1 VSAHYDVVLLGEP
14 LVEVATTE
22 PFGHGVAA
30 TLGVSGDVVNAA
42 AAAAAAG
49 ARVAI
54 VARVATGELGDA
66 VVARIR
72 ALGVDDALVRRVR
85 GQQGVYLLHSDPSGQ
100 RQFSYARAG
109 SVGAGLSPGD
119 LDADTLATA
128 GAVLA
133 SGITAALST
142 SARDAV
148 LAAAKLGRRVVYDP
162 NFRPRL
168 TTSAAAAAVL
178 TDLAPLAALL
188 TPSAPAETAALL
200 GTGDPAAAVTRLREL
215 GAGAVA
221 VTCGERGV
229 HVSPG
234 RGAPD
239 QWVPAVPAPAVVD
252 QTGAGDV
259 FVGTVAARLALGD
272 DLQDAVRLGTAA
284 ASLAVGGQGGT
295 GFIADLQQV
304 RAHAGAA

>member
-1 VSAHYDVVLLGEP
+1 VTAYDVIALGEP
-14 LVEVATTE
+14 LVEVATGE
-22 PFGHGVAA
+22 PFAHGVPA

-54 VARVATGELGDA
+54 IARVATGELGDA

-72 ALGVDDALVRRVR
+72 ALGIDDALVQRVR

-109 SVGAGLSPGD
+109 SVGSTLSPAD
-119 LDADTLATA
+119 LDADALAAA

-133 SGITAALST
+133 SGITTALST
-142 SARDAV
+142 SAHDAV
-148 LAAAKLGRRVVYDP
+148 LAAARLTPRFVYDP

-178 TDLAPLAALL
+178 AEVAPLAALL
-188 TPSAPAETAALL
+188 TPSSPAETGALL
-200 GTGDPAAAVTRLREL
+200 GTGDPAAAVVRLREL

-221 VTCGERGV
+221 VTCGDRGV

-234 RGAPD
+234 TGPD
-239 QWVPAVPAPAVVD
+239 RFQPAVPAPAVID

-259 FVGTVAARLALGD
+259 FAGTVTARLALGD
-272 DLQDAVRLGTAA
+272 TLDDAVRLGAAA

-295 GFIADLQQV
+295 GFIADLQEV
-304 RAHAGAA
+304 RTHAGAA

>member
-1 VSAHYDVVLLGEP
+1 MTAYDVIVLGEP
-14 LVEVATTE
+14 LVEVATAD
-22 PFGHGVAA
+22 PFGHGVPA
-30 TLGVSGDVVNAA
+30 TLGVSGDVVNSA

-109 SVGAGLSPGD
+109 SVGAALSPAD
-119 LDADTLATA
+119 LDADTLAAA

-133 SGITAALST
+133 SGITAALSV
-142 SARDAV
+142 SAHGAV
-148 LAAAKLGRRVVYDP
+148 LAAAKLGRRFVYDP

-168 TTSAAAAAVL
+168 TSSAAAAAVL
-178 TDLAPLAALL
+178 AEVAPLATLL
-188 TPSAPAETAALL
+188 TPSAPGETGALL
-200 GTGDPAAAVTRLREL
+200 GTGDPATAATILRGL
-215 GAGAVA
+215 GARAVA
-221 VTCGERGV
+221 VTCGDRGV
-229 HVSPG
+229 HVSPSAG
-234 RGAPD
+234 GPER
-239 QWVPAVPAPAVVD
+239 WHPAVPAPSVVD

-259 FVGTVAARLALGD
+259 FTGTVTARLALGD
-272 DLQDAVRLGTAA
+272 DLQDAVRLGAAA

-295 GFIADLQQV
+295 GFIAGLEQV

>member
-1 VSAHYDVVLLGEP
+1 VTAYDVIALGEP
-14 LVEVATTE
+14 LIEVATGE
-22 PFGHGVAA
+22 PFAHGVPA

-54 VARVATGELGDA
+54 IARVATGELGDG

-72 ALGVDDALVRRVR
+72 ELGIDDALVQRVR

-109 SVGAGLSPGD
+109 SVGSTLSPAD
-119 LDADTLATA
+119 LDADALAAA

-133 SGITAALST
+133 SGITTALST
-142 SARDAV
+142 SAHDAV
-148 LAAAKLGRRVVYDP
+148 LAAARLTSRFVYDP

-178 TDLAPLAALL
+178 TEVAPLAALL
-188 TPSAPAETAALL
+188 TPSAPAETGALL
-200 GTGDPAAAVTRLREL
+200 GTGDPAAAVVRLREL

-221 VTCGERGV
+221 VTCGDRGV
-229 HVSPG
+229 HVSCG
-234 RGAPD
+234 TGPD
-239 QWVPAVPAPAVVD
+239 RFQPAVPAPAVID

-259 FVGTVAARLALGD
+259 FAGTVTARLALGD
-272 DLQDAVRLGTAA
+272 TLDDAVRLGAAA

-295 GFIADLQQV
+295 GFIAGLQEV
-304 RAHAGAA
+304 RTHAGAA